1 MTTSYPRP
9 RYAWYVVGVLMVAY
23 VFSFIDRQIL
33 SLLVGPIRR
42 DLGISDTGMSV
53 LMGFSFA
60 LFYTA
65 FGLPLGRIADS
76 RSRRGLIGFGM
87 AFWSLLTAA
96 CGLAQRYWQLLL
108 LRIGVGIGEAS
119 LSPAAYSLIMDYF
132 PPGRRSLAIS
142 VYSMSIY
149 LGAGLALLLG
159 GVVIQVTSL
168 APTIRVPLLGA
179 IRGWQAV
186 MLAVGLP
193 GVFAALLLLTVR
205 EPPRGGIAGRAG
217 APPVRVVTAYLRANV
232 RTFTAHNLGFALL
245 SLAGYGASAWVP
257 TLYIR
262 RFGWTAAEAGI
273 RYGLLVTLCGTLG
286 TLVGGWLAD
295 RWRRRG
301 LVDANLRVGIVAA
314 LGMMPLGL
322 AYTLSS
328 RVWLSFGFLAG
339 AQFLAGMPWGVAAAA
354 IQETVPASMR
364 GQASA
369 LYLFVINIIG
379 LGIGPT
385 AVALATD
392 QLFRNEQLVHY
403 SLALVTVTAQV
414 GALILLGLGLGPF
427 RHTMARIQATASA
440 PATG

>member
-1 MTTSYPRP
+1 MSAPYPRP

-33 SLLVGPIRR
+33 NLLVGPIRR

-60 LFYTA
+60 VFYTA

-87 AFWSLLTAA
+87 AFWSLMTAA

-108 LRIGVGIGEAS
+108 LRIGVGVGEAS

-132 PPGRRSLAIS
+132 PPARRSLAIS
-142 VYSMSIY
+142 VYSMAIY

-159 GVVIQVTSL
+159 GVVIQVTSV
-168 APTIRVPLLGA
+168 APSIDVPLLGE
-179 IRGWQAV
+179 IRSWQAV

-193 GVFAALLLLTVR
+193 GLLAALLLLTVR
-205 EPPRGGIAGRAG
+205 EPPRRGTGAAG
-217 APPVRVVTAYLRANV
+217 APPLRVVVAYFRANV
-232 RTFTAHNLGFALL
+232 RTFTAHNVGFALL

-273 RYGLLVTLCGTLG
+273 RYGLLVTVCGTLG

-301 LVDANLRVGIVAA
+301 VVDANLRVGVVAA
-314 LGMMPLGL
+314 VGMVPLGL
-322 AYTLSS
+322 GYTLSPH
-328 RVWLSFGFLAG
+328 VWTSFGLLAG
-339 AQFLAGMPWGVAAAA
+339 AQFFAGMPWGVAAAA
-354 IQETVPASMR
+354 VQEAVPASMR
-364 GQASA
+364 GQATA
-369 LYLFVINIIG
+369 LYLFVINLIG

-403 SLALVTVTAQV
+403 SLALVTVAAQA
-414 GALILLGLGLGPF
+414 GALVLLWTGLAPF
-427 RHTMARIQATASA
+427 RRTMSRMP
-440 PATG
+440 PAGLTGG

>member
-1 MTTSYPRP
+1 LSAPYPRP

-33 SLLVGPIRR
+33 NLLVGPIRR

-60 LFYTA
+60 VFYTA

-87 AFWSLLTAA
+87 AFWSLMTAG

-108 LRIGVGIGEAS
+108 LRIGVGVGEAS

-132 PPGRRSLAIS
+132 PPARRSLAIS
-142 VYSMSIY
+142 VYSMAIY

-159 GVVIQVTSL
+159 GVVVQVTSA
-168 APTIRVPLLGA
+168 APSVGVPLLGE
-179 IRGWQAV
+179 IRSWQAV

-193 GVFAALLLLTVR
+193 GILAALLLLTVR
-205 EPPRGGIAGRAG
+205 EPQRRGNAG
-217 APPVRVVTAYLRANV
+217 AGVPPVRVVVAYFRANLQ
-232 RTFTAHNLGFALL
+232 TFSAHNIGFALL

-262 RFGWTAAEAGI
+262 RFGWTAGEAGI
-273 RYGLLVTLCGTLG
+273 RYGLLVTVCGTLG

-301 LVDANLRVGIVAA
+301 VVDANLRVGVVAA
-314 LGMMPLGL
+314 VGMVPLSLG
-322 AYTLSS
+322 YTLSPQ
-328 RVWLSFGFLAG
+328 VWTSFGFLAG

-354 IQETVPASMR
+354 VQEAVPASMR

-369 LYLFVINIIG
+369 LYLFAINLIG

-392 QLFRNEQLVHY
+392 QVFRNEELVHY
-403 SLALVTVTAQV
+403 SLALVTVAAQV
-414 GALILLGLGLGPF
+414 GALVLLLSGLAPF
-427 RHTMARIQATASA
+427 RRTISRLAATTAGL
-440 PATG
+440 TGD

>member
-1 MTTSYPRP
+1 LTAPYPRP

-33 SLLVGPIRR
+33 NLLVGPIRQ

-60 LFYTA
+60 VFYTA
-65 FGLPLGRIADS
+65 FGLPMGRIADS

-87 AFWSLLTAA
+87 AFWSLMTAA
-96 CGLAQRYWQLLL
+96 SGLAQRYWQLLL
-108 LRIGVGIGEAS
+108 LRLGVGVGEAS

-132 PPGRRSLAIS
+132 PPARRSLAIS
-142 VYSMSIY
+142 VYSMAIY

-159 GVVIQVTSL
+159 GVVIQLTSV
-168 APTIRVPLLGA
+168 APTVGVPVLGEIRS
-179 IRGWQAV
+179 WQAV

-193 GVFAALLLLTVR
+193 GVIAALLLLTVR
-205 EPPRGGIAGRAG
+205 EPPRRGTAAGSG
-217 APPVRVVTAYLRANV
+217 APPVREVADYLRANV
-232 RTFTAHNLGFALL
+232 RTFTSHNLGFALL

-273 RYGLLVTLCGTLG
+273 RYGLVVTLCGTLG
-286 TLVGGWLAD
+286 TLAGGWLAD

-301 LVDANLRVGIVAA
+301 VTDANLRVGIAA
-314 LGMMPLGL
+314 AVGMAPLGL
-322 AYTLSS
+322 GYTLSPHL
-328 RVWLSFGFLAG
+328 WLSFGCLAG
-339 AQFLAGMPWGVAAAA
+339 AQFFAGMPWGVAAAA
-354 IQETVPASMR
+354 VQEAVPVSMR
-364 GQASA
+364 GQAAA
-369 LYLFVINIIG
+369 LYLFVINLIG

-403 SLALVTVTAQV
+403 SLALVTVTAQC
-414 GALILLGLGLGPF
+414 GAVLLLRRGLRPF
-427 RHTMARIQATASA
+427 RLTLDRLRSTPGA
-440 PATG
+440 GEY